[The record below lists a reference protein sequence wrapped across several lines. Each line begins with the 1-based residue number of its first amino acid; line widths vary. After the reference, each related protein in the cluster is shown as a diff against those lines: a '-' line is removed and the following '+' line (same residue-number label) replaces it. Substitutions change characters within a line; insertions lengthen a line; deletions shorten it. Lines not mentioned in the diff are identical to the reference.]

1 MEFVEVVFLQD
12 VANVATA
19 GEVKRLAEG
28 YARNYLIPKGL
39 AIAASPAV
47 LKNLESRRK
56 AVVGRERQVS
66 QDNAALAGILQG
78 LTVTLK
84 ARVGAGG
91 RLYGSITSGDIAAEL
106 QRLTGH
112 SVDKRRIVLE
122 EPLKQLGTFEV
133 TVRLSSEMAPK
144 VNVVVEAE

>member
-1 MEFVEVVFLQD
+1 MEVVFLQD
-12 VANVATA
+12 VANVATV
-19 GEVKRLAEG
+19 GEVKRVAEG

-39 AIAASPAV
+39 AIIVSPAV

-66 QDNAALAGILQG
+66 QDNAALVGILQG

-91 RLYGSITSGDIAAEL
+91 RLYGSITSADIAAEL
-106 QRLTGH
+106 QRLTGL
-112 SVDKRRIVLE
+112 SVDKRRIALE

-133 TVRLSSEMAPK
+133 TVRLSSALAPK
-144 VNVVVEAE
+144 VNVVVEPE